1 MNREYFCLKKK
12 HQNKVKSLTVLR
24 TKNPEVFVIY
34 SLGKSI
40 LVAPIPSFFS
50 KIKVLQSI
58 LTILVRM
65 HVKIELLPTC
75 VGEITA
81 IDTL

>member
-1 MNREYFCLKKK
+1 M
-12 HQNKVKSLTVLR
+12 
-24 TKNPEVFVIY
+24 Y

-75 VGEITA
+75 TGEITA
-81 IDTL
+81 IDTI